1 MLVDEVLAVGDVAF
15 QRKCLGRMGDVARE
29 GRTVIFVSHNL
40 AVLQALCRRGILIEH
55 GRVEQDGGIE
65 DCISL
70 YLQKLE
76 QAATQDLLERE
87 DGRGWHE
94 YRVTSVDVRSENAQT
109 PGLLRTGEPVHFVF
123 RCSEVVPSMTCAF
136 TISNQLGHPVAEF
149 KSAVG
154 SPLDGVDPELDRCFV
169 CSVDV
174 LPFVPGRYRID
185 LELRARGVEQH
196 LLDGAAIF
204 QVEPGV
210 LEGRA
215 VEAGSRASTAVAHRW
230 TRSPA

>member
-1 MLVDEVLAVGDVAF
+1 
-15 QRKCLGRMGDVARE
+15 MGDVARE

-55 GRVEQDGGIE
+55 GRVETDGSIE

-76 QAATQDLLERE
+76 QAATQSLVERK

-109 PGLLRTGEPVHFVF
+109 PSLLRTGEPVHFVF
-123 RCSEVVPSMTCAF
+123 HCTEVVPSMTCAF

-149 KSAVG
+149 TSAVG
-154 SPLDGVDPELDRCFV
+154 GPLDDVDPGLDPCFV
-169 CSVDV
+169 CSVGA
-174 LPFVPGRYRID
+174 LPLVPGRYRID
-185 LELRARGVEQH
+185 FELRARGVEQH
-196 LLDGAAIF
+196 ILDGAAVF

-230 TRSPA
+230 LRSA